1 MSNKEIFTLI
11 AGGGILM
18 GLGYWLSR
26 IEKKIP
32 EKIHQRPKVSTL
44 SKNLPKKK
52 PYILLLGDSITE
64 YSYEII

>member
-32 EKIHQRPKVSTL
+32 ERTHQRPKVITL

>member
-32 EKIHQRPKVSTL
+32 ERIHQRPKVSIL